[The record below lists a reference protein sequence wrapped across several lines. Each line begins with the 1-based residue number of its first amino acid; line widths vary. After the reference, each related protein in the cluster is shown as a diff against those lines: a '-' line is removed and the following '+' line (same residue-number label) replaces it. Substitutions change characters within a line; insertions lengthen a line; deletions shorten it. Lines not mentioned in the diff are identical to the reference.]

1 MSTGKKPDSK
11 PVPQRVPK
19 HGNGKLNVGGYHNG
33 GRPKDEWKAKLREL
47 ASSDTVLEGLQSIL
61 SDKTHP
67 QYLKALE
74 FAAERG
80 YGKEVTPV
88 EQSGSMAL
96 NVVIR
101 SE

>member
-1 MSTGKKPDSK
+1 MDKPQKSGQKAGTFKKGPD
-11 PVPQRVPK
+11 PRR
-19 HGNGKLNVGGYHNG
+19 NVTIPGP
-33 GRPKDEWKAKLREL
+33 GRPKDEWKAMLRDM
-47 ASSDTVLEGLQSIL
+47 ASSDTVLNGLRSIL
-61 SDKTHP
+61 DDPTHP

-96 NVVIR
+96 QVVIR